1 MCSAI
6 IKPQVNCVRQ
16 AVRAVVALPA
26 DCVLFKL
33 GECRLWGE
41 PTLFFSPVDFKDFSK
56 IVLIIHSANC
66 YNLHIPQV
74 TTCISLVPRP
84 HLFLI

>member
-16 AVRAVVALPA
+16 AVRAVVALLA

-41 PTLFFSPVDFKDFSK
+41 PTLFFHQ
-56 IVLIIHSANC
+56 LILKTS
-66 YNLHIPQV
+66 QK
-74 TTCISLVPRP
+74 
-84 HLFLI
+84 LF